1 MSRPHDTP
9 ATHVG
14 ELIDR
19 GLRATGL
26 SNQDKLAE
34 ICGVSAS
41 YIVKLKKGRIRN
53 PNDEV
58 LDRLAQ
64 TLGQRLGQYQA
75 ALFADQGRLPAVART
90 IEIQEGVHLTP
101 ETEHELNELVR
112 KFIKQHRNHE
122 DSR

>member
-9 ATHVG
+9 ATRVG

-34 ICGVSAS
+34 ICGVSPS

-53 PNDEV
+53 PNDEL

-64 TLGQRLGQYQA
+64 TLGQRVEQYRA
-75 ALFADQGRLPAVART
+75 AVFADQGRLPTLAST
-90 IEIQEGVHLTP
+90 IEIQEGVHLSA
-101 ETEHELNELVR
+101 ETEQELDELVR
-112 KFIKQHRNHE
+112 QFINQHRK
-122 DSR
+122 